1 MCTLVYVLCSYISF
15 IHTNLTLGE
24 TYEFHWP
31 HSSLAACG
39 DSINQYQEP
48 FVDGLLCNDPF
59 GDDFDTLV
67 RALAGEP
74 QLLADNIGVQAQIVT
89 VVNDED
95 YFFPNFYRGMIVNE
109 ERGYGQDITAYLGSR
124 TGGGFGANLD
134 RYVKQLWVVSVLVLG
149 VHILCAYHMF
159 SSIVL
164 TSCVLSL

>member
-1 MCTLVYVLCSYISF
+1 M
-15 IHTNLTLGE
+15 
-24 TYEFHWP
+24 
-31 HSSLAACG
+31 
-39 DSINQYQEP
+39 
-48 FVDGLLCNDPF
+48 DGLLCNDPF

-67 RALAGEP
+67 RTLAGEP

-134 RYVKQLWVVSVLVLG
+134 RYVIAVVGS
-149 VHILCAYHMF
+149 
-159 SSIVL
+159 
-164 TSCVLSL
+164 